1 MGRRDETTAESRRR
15 LLDAAQELC
24 AEVGVRQA
32 TVQAIAVRAGIS
44 RGSIGWHFGSKD
56 QLIRAAIDDA
66 FSWAIDEIEVALAT
80 TRRPSIEA
88 LLSAQLVL
96 IGQPRGQL
104 FSTVLPEA
112 LTSGDG
118 LTAAYADGYERI
130 RALYATYIRNHGLAP
145 ARTPPAHLAT
155 ALFGAALGLNIQGRI
170 DPERVDRPKA
180 LRALSR
186 T

>member
-1 MGRRDETTAESRRR
+1 MGRRDETSAESRRR
-15 LLDAAQELC
+15 LLDAAQEVC

-32 TVQAIAVRAGIS
+32 TVQSIAVRAGIS
-44 RGSIGWHFGSKD
+44 RGSVGWHFGSKD

-66 FSWAIDEIEVALAT
+66 FSWAADEIAAALA
-80 TRRPSIEA
+80 RARKPSIEA

-104 FSTVLPEA
+104 FATVLPEA
-112 LTSGDG
+112 LTADDG

-130 RALYATYIRNHGLAP
+130 RALYATYIRDHGLAP
-145 ARTPPAHLAT
+145 AGTPPGHLAT
-155 ALFGAALGLNIQGRI
+155 ALFGAAVGLNIQGRI

-186 T
+186 I